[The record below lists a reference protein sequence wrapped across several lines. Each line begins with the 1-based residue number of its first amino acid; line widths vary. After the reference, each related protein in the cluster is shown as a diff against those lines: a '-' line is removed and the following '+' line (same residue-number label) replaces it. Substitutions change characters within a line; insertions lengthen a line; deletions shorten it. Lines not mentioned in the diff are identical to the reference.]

1 VLESSVDSSSC
12 FATTADIL
20 RGDGR
25 FNINKYLTEWK
36 KVSLKKYFTEYKQ
49 VNQAIRKNADFKFD
63 EYLEARSTP
72 LCKKLLE
79 CGRDFSKNAKQ
90 SL

>member
-1 VLESSVDSSSC
+1 VLESSVNSSGC

-20 RGDGR
+20 SGDGG
-25 FNINKYLTEWK
+25 F
-36 KVSLKKYFTEYKQ
+36 SLKKYITECKQ
-49 VNQAIRKNADFKFD
+49 VNEAIRKNADFKFN